1 VANKTSGEKRPVP
14 NEISD
19 STGQYDIRF
28 LLWRHFCDEHGLP
41 VATMPSDLD
50 GEIKDKWEE
59 LKEERLRKKK

>member
-1 VANKTSGEKRPVP
+1 MANKSPGEKRPVP

-28 LLWRHFCDEHGLP
+28 LLWRYFCDENGLP

-50 GEIKDKWEE
+50 GEIKAKWEA
-59 LKEERLRKKK
+59 LKEDRLRKKK